1 MTVYSTRTHGHAGA
15 RVETGARTEI
25 GLIGEQVAST
35 QTAVSPLKAKLD
47 EFGEMLSKVTRT
59 PTP

>member
-1 MTVYSTRTHGHAGA
+1 MAVV
-15 RVETGARTEI
+15 VETGARTEI